1 MGKGFRPQLMASL
14 STYSWEGGGRG
25 EPEALNLLFPFVM
38 FYLTSHIAYSLFPSF
53 PLVVPY
59 PQWGGKIAGANTLGT
74 KALFAQLLSLIHI

>member
-38 FYLTSHIAYSLFPSF
+38 LYLTNHIAYSLFPSF

-59 PQWGGKIAGANTLGT
+59 PQWGGKKSGAQTPR
-74 KALFAQLLSLIHI
+74 AQKLCLRNSVAHA